1 MIKVNFY
8 DLNTI
13 DDSKLKFAVIVT
25 KYKGKW
31 IYVRHKDR
39 QTWEIPGGHREEN
52 ESISNAASR
61 ELVEETGTKSFNI
74 TPICIYS
81 VESNKDESFGS
92 LNYAEVYELGELP
105 NYEIAEINLFDKI
118 PENLTYPL
126 IQPYLIKKFEEF
138 KNIQDL

>member
-1 MIKVNFY
+1 MLKVNFY
-8 DLNTI
+8 ELGTI

-25 KYKGKW
+25 KYKEKW

-52 ESISNAASR
+52 ESISTTASR
-61 ELVEETGTKSFNI
+61 ELVEETGAKSFNI

-81 VESNKDESFGS
+81 VENNRDESFGS
-92 LNYAEVYELGELP
+92 LNYAEVYEFSELP
-105 NYEIAEINLFDKI
+105 NYEIAEMGIFDEE

-126 IQPYLIKKFEEF
+126 IQPYLSKKFEEF
-138 KNIQDL
+138 KNLQDL

>member
-25 KYKGKW
+25 KYKGKLV
-31 IYVRHKDR
+31 YVRHKDR
-39 QTWEIPGGHREEN
+39 QTWEMPGGHREEN
-52 ESISNAASR
+52 ESITNAASR
-61 ELVEETGTKSFNI
+61 ELVEETGAKSFNI

-81 VESNKDESFGS
+81 VENNKDKSFGS
-92 LNYAEVYELGELP
+92 LSYADVYEFDELP
-105 NYEIAEINLFDKI
+105 NYEIAEIKLFDKI

-126 IQPYLIKKFEEF
+126 IQPYLAKKFEEF
-138 KNIQDL
+138 RSLQDL

>member
-25 KYKGKW
+25 KYKGKLV
-31 IYVRHKDR
+31 YVRHKDR
-39 QTWEIPGGHREEN
+39 QTWEMPGGHREEN
-52 ESISNAASR
+52 ESITNAASR
-61 ELVEETGTKSFNI
+61 ELIEETGAKSFNI

-81 VESNKDESFGS
+81 VENDEYESFGS

-105 NYEIAEINLFDKI
+105 NYEIAEIKLFDKI

-126 IQPYLIKKFEEF
+126 IQPYLAKKFEEF
-138 KNIQDL
+138 RSLQDL